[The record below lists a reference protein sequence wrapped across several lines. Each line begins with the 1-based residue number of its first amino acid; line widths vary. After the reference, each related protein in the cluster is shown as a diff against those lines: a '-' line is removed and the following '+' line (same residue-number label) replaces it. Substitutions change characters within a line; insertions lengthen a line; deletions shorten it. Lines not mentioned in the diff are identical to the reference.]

1 MSYFLQLTMSGLS
14 IGIVYAL
21 IGLSLILMLRAA
33 DVMNFAQGSFLVL
46 GAYTCYFLINK
57 TPISSGFLRVLIAI
71 VFFALVG
78 CVFYLTCIR
87 SFNKARAGVSG
98 MVATIGANTII
109 VELCLMFGTR
119 ETKSVPPIIKGA
131 VRVGSFMLQYQYIF
145 VFVVCLVMLIG
156 VMLIFDKLYS
166 GRIMSAA
173 AQNKYAADLLGIPT
187 LLTTMLTFALCVVMS
202 GVAGWLIAP
211 VYLITTSIQNF
222 QIKAFA
228 GIIIGGFGSLE
239 GAVLGGILVGLIE
252 AYSTYITTS
261 YKDVVIYA
269 VLLLMLV
276 IRPQG
281 LLKSRVGLTNRA

>member
-1 MSYFLQLTMSGLS
+1 MSYFFQLTMSGLS

-46 GAYTCYFLINK
+46 GSYTSFYLLNK
-57 TPISSGFLRVLIAI
+57 TDIASGALRFVIALI
-71 VFFALVG
+71 FFALVG
-78 CVFYLTCIR
+78 IAFYFTCIYP
-87 SFNKARAGVSG
+87 FNKSRVGVSG
-98 MVATIGANTII
+98 MVATMGANTVI
-109 VELCLMFGTR
+109 VELCLLFGTR

-131 VRVGSFMLQYQYIF
+131 VKIGSFMLQYQYIF
-145 VFVVCLVMLIG
+145 IFVISLALLVGVLLIY
-156 VMLIFDKLYS
+156 DKMYS

-173 AQNKYAADLLGIPT
+173 TQNKYAATLLGIPT
-187 LLTTMLTFALCVVMS
+187 VLTTMLTFALCIVMS
-202 GVAGWLIAP
+202 GVAGWLVAP

-239 GAVLGGILVGLIE
+239 GAVLGGVLVGLIE

-261 YKDVVIYA
+261 YKDAVIYG
-269 VLLLMLV
+269 VLILMLV

-281 LLKSRVGLTNRA
+281 LLKSRVGLVNRA